1 VALVWRNYFSQDLI
15 PPVDL
20 VFADTIEAGTAGG
33 TSAILLLLLWAIPG
47 ALIQWVGGPSRQ
59 MGILFATGLL
69 ITFPIA
75 GWAVLAGIAIR
86 LLILRFVG
94 ESATTPM
101 TITAAG
107 MIAGDALYGFSG
119 IFRTGG

>member
-1 VALVWRNYFSQDLI
+1 
-15 PPVDL
+15 
-20 VFADTIEAGTAGG
+20 
-33 TSAILLLLLWAIPG
+33 
-47 ALIQWVGGPSRQ
+47 VGGRSIPAD
-59 MGILFATGLL
+59 GHPLCHGLL

-119 IFRTGG
+119 IFRS